1 MRDDAGVAADEA
13 FLRAVEVTEPEEGED
28 RSGFPWILPA
38 VAALNGGLELDPAV
52 TYLVGENG
60 SGKSTLIEAIAV
72 AAGFN
77 PEGGSRNFS
86 FSTRDSHS
94 ALGSALRLV
103 RNARRPKTD
112 FFLRAES
119 FFTAASYLEALPE
132 NPLAAYGGD
141 SPHEQSHGESFLAL
155 LVNRFGPDGLYL
167 LDEPEA
173 ALSAQNCLTCLRRMH
188 ELVEQGSQFVVAT
201 HSPILLA
208 FPGATIYECG
218 DDGLRRI
225 EYEEAESVRLT
236 RGFLESRE
244 RFLERLLA
252 D

>member
-1 MRDDAGVAADEA
+1 MAEPQGFV
-13 FLRAVEVTEPEEGED
+13 RAVELADSDGGAE
-28 RSGFPWILPA
+28 RKGFPWTLPA
-38 VAALNGGLELDPAV
+38 VAALAEGLALDPAV

-60 SGKSTLIEAIAV
+60 SGKSTLIEAFAV
-72 AAGFN
+72 AAGLN
-77 PEGGSRNFS
+77 PEGGSRNYTHA
-86 FSTRDSHS
+86 TRPSHS
-94 ALGSALRLV
+94 ELWKELRLV
-103 RNARRPKTD
+103 RGERRPKTD

-119 FFTAASYLEALPE
+119 FFTAATYLDSVADERL
-132 NPLAAYGGD
+132 LKVYGGK
-141 SPHEQSHGESFLAL
+141 SLHEQSHGESFLAL
-155 LVNRFGPDGLYL
+155 ILNRFKPDGLYF

-188 ELVEQGSQFVVAT
+188 ELVEQGSQFIVAT

-208 FPGATIYECG
+208 YPGATIYECG
-218 DDGLRRI
+218 PHGLRQI
-225 EYEEAESVRLT
+225 EFEEAESVRLT

>member
-1 MRDDAGVAADEA
+1 MMERDGFIRGVE
-13 FLRAVEVTEPEEGED
+13 LRGQSD
-28 RSGFPWILPA
+28 QDGFPWTLPA
-38 VAALNGGLELDPAV
+38 VASMADGLSLDPAV

-60 SGKSTLIEAIAV
+60 SGKSTLIEAFAV
-72 AAGFN
+72 AAGLN

-86 FSTRDSHS
+86 HVTRASHS
-94 ALGSALRLV
+94 ALWEALRLV
-103 RNARRPKTD
+103 RGERRPKTD

-119 FFTAASYLEALPE
+119 FFSAATYLESLPRTE
-132 NPLAAYGGD
+132 TGGPLDAYGGK
-141 SPHEQSHGESFLAL
+141 SLHEQSHGESFLAL
-155 LVNRFGPDGLYL
+155 ILNRFGPDGLYF

-188 ELVEQGSQFVVAT
+188 ELVEQGSQFVIAT

-208 FPGATIYECG
+208 YPGATIYECG
-218 DDGLRRI
+218 SHGLRQI
-225 EYEEAESVRLT
+225 EFEEAESVRLT

-252 D
+252 E